1 MVWGPV
7 LMLSSAHAQM
17 RPVRRTSHQMRS
29 SVETVDWSKQLLTWN
44 SGQLVPGSHATNTHH
59 LITQCSSATSESTK
73 TLWVTLYLINIKIY
87 LLTLNFQAVIIF
99 LCWQNMVFIIIE
111 AFENINSF
119 FKSCQTWR
127 WMSDIKQ
134 NLVKCEKVMEM
145 TVSNFLN

>member
-1 MVWGPV
+1 MLTPWSEALCWCSVLRMRIWDRWDAPHIRWDPV
-7 LMLSSAHAQM
+7 LRLWTGVSSCWH
-17 RPVRRTSHQMRS
+17 
-29 SVETVDWSKQLLTWN
+29 ETQVSQCLGLT
-44 SGQLVPGSHATNTHH
+44 QPTHHH

-119 FKSCQTWR
+119 FQELS
-127 WMSDIKQ
+127 
-134 NLVKCEKVMEM
+134 NL
-145 TVSNFLN
+145 TLNVWH